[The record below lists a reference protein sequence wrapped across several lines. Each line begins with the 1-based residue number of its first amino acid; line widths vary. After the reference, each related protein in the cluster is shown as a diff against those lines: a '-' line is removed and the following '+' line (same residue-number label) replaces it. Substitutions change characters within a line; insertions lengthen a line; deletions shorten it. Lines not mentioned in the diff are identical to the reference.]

1 MHHTPIVSVC
11 VITYNSSL
19 YVIEALESIK
29 RQTYKDIELIV
40 SDDCS
45 KDGTVEVCR
54 KWLNENAERFLNV
67 KIVTSDINTGIGK
80 NANRALY
87 QSKGEWI
94 KLIAGDDALV
104 ETCIE
109 EYVNEVEQHPD
120 YFFFH
125 SLCNRYKE
133 EFVERNMLPAI
144 KNYPIKI
151 YRDCDIYSQYLQ
163 YRSFLLTCGIFAC
176 TCFINANILKKIGGY
191 EELVPT
197 CEDWPTWIKVSEQGY
212 KFYFVDKS
220 LVKYRVNQKSV
231 YSGSANER
239 VFHKFYEV
247 EKEVYK
253 LYIKARAP
261 FSIRAYWNYY
271 FFIRDMLTFLG
282 MTKNNLLN
290 RFIFKSLNKIATLW
304 RDHLQMAG
312 N

>member
-29 RQTYKDIELIV
+29 RQTYKDIELII

-109 EYVNEVEQHPD
+109 EYVNEVGRHPD

-125 SLCNRYKE
+125 SLCYRYNE
-133 EFVERNMLPAI
+133 EFLEQNYLPEI
-144 KNYPIKI
+144 NNFPTIIFRKN
-151 YRDCDIYSQYLQ
+151 DVYSQHLQ
-163 YRSFLLTCGIFAC
+163 YKSFLLSSSILTC
-176 TCFINANILKKIGGY
+176 TCFINVAQLKAIGGY
-191 EELVPT
+191 EESIKRS
-197 CEDWPTWIKVSEQGY
+197 EDWPTWIKVSEQGY
-212 KFYFVDKS
+212 KFYFVNKS